1 MCGIAGILDPT
12 ETDTNVEISLRRM
25 TDRIK
30 HRGPDSDG
38 FYVRH
43 PVGLGMRRLSIID
56 LNTGDQPISNED
68 GTIWLIFNG
77 EIYNYMDLKKELIRK
92 GHVFKTET
100 DTEVIVHQYEEDG
113 EACAEKLRGMFTI
126 AIWDTNRNQL
136 VLIRDRY
143 GIKPLYVAE
152 QNNKLAFA
160 SEMKALFSLN
170 WIDYTWN
177 PIALRAYLSLGYIPS
192 PMTAYCGIRKF
203 LPGTSEIWQ
212 VDPMIGVL
220 KVKTTR
226 YWSPSLVEKK
236 PAPSYQEASDTVLEL
251 LKESVRI
258 HLRSDVPL
266 GAFLSGGTDSSAV
279 VALMRLSGAQDI
291 KTFSIGFDDEKF
303 NELNY
308 AEQAAQHL
316 GTEHYSHTITGAEA
330 QELIPLAQTFDEP
343 YADSSAIPTYF
354 VSRLARE
361 QVTVSLSGDGG
372 DELFAGYEQYP
383 RLERYKFID
392 WMPHSGRKLISNIS
406 SQVISE
412 RNTGGGFIKRLSAS
426 DEERYLSFVSTPV
439 DDYMLGTLSS
449 SLSNFLSDGS
459 LDAQWQAR
467 YLSNHSVREAQ
478 IVDQNTY
485 LPDDILTKVD
495 ISSMAVSLE
504 ARVPL
509 LDHVFADYVN
519 SLPTAFKLKNSN
531 GKLLFKHVIAPYLPK
546 GFLDRPKSGFAVPLR
561 PWLTGPLRQSV
572 RDLLFDDPARLFNS
586 TGIAKMFDDMETG
599 SRVNI
604 SSQVWTLLCLSIWA
618 NSMGKQKPF

>member
-1 MCGIAGILDPT
+1 MCGIVGILDA
-12 ETDTNVEISLRRM
+12 TDTDKNVGFFLRQM

-38 FYVRH
+38 FYCKH

-68 GTIWLIFNG
+68 GTIWVVFNG
-77 EIYNYMDLKKELIRK
+77 EIYNYIDLRKELILK
-92 GHVFKTET
+92 GHFFKTLS
-100 DTEVIVHQYEEDG
+100 DTEVIIHQYEEDG
-113 EACAEKLRGMFTI
+113 EGCAEKFRGMFTI
-126 AIWDTNRNQL
+126 AIWDSNKNQL
-136 VLIRDRY
+136 ILIRDRF

-152 QNNKLAFA
+152 QTNKLAFA
-160 SEMKALFSLN
+160 SEMKALFSLS
-170 WIDYTWN
+170 WIDYSWN

-192 PMTAYCGIRKF
+192 PLTVYGGIRKF
-203 LPGTSEIWQ
+203 RPGTSEVWN
-212 VDPMIGVL
+212 VDAMAGVT
-220 KVKTTR
+220 KIKTNR
-226 YWSPSLVEKK
+226 YWSPSLEEKK
-236 PAPSYQEASDTVLEL
+236 PAPSYNEASDALLEL

-279 VALMRLSGAQDI
+279 VALMRLCGVQDI
-291 KTFSIGFDDEKF
+291 KTFSIGFDNEKF

-308 AEQAAQHL
+308 AEQVAHHL

-330 QELIPLAQTFDEP
+330 QGLIPLVQTFDEP

-354 VSRLARE
+354 VSRFARE

-372 DELFAGYEQYP
+372 DELFAGYLQYP
-383 RLERYKFID
+383 RLERYRFID
-392 WMPHSGRKLISNIS
+392 WIPHTERKFISNIS

-412 RNTGGGFIKRLSAS
+412 RNFGGGFIRRLGAS

-439 DDYMLGTLSS
+439 NGYIQRALSS
-449 SLSNFLSDGS
+449 SLSDFLSDDS
-459 LDAQWQAR
+459 LDAKWQSR
-467 YLSNHSVREAQ
+467 YLCNHSVREAQ
-478 IVDQNTY
+478 IIDQNTY

-509 LDHVFADYVN
+509 LDHILADYVN
-519 SLPTAFKLKNSN
+519 SLPTSFKLKNGN
-531 GKLLFKHVIAPYLPK
+531 GKLLFKQVIAPYLPK
-546 GFLDRPKSGFAVPLR
+546 DFLNRPKSGFAIPLQA
-561 PWLTGPLRQSV
+561 WLTGPLRKNVQ
-572 RDLLFDDPARLFNS
+572 DLLRDDPASLFNP
-586 TGIAKMFDDMETG
+586 TGIAIMLDAMETG
-599 SRVNI
+599 KRAGI

-618 NSMGKQKPF
+618 NNIREQRPF